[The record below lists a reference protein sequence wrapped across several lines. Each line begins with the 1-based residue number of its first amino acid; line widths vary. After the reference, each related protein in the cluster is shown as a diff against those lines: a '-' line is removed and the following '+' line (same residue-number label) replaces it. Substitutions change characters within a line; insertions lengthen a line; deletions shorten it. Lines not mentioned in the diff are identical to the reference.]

1 MILCVIIFPSVQVKE
16 VTKSPWQTNSLPIR
30 PGARQQAPQAPEVTG
45 LGGPE
50 VTPPPMIREQEPGP
64 LPEVTAEVILE
75 RGPRPWEVMAPRP
88 QGPEVMAQH
97 LLAQAAATT
106 LPRPPQAEA
115 VMVEV
120 MAAVAAQEEVM
131 EDQEAE
137 VEAVMAVEEE
147 EATEGDEIVVT
158 ATEDAMGVE
167 EAEEVMVEGA
177 VALEV
182 EEEGEEVLEAVAE
195 MKKFSQTT
203 KSSSRDS
210 QLTLP
215 LRILLNSL
223 AQ

>member
-1 MILCVIIFPSVQVKE
+1 MLSFSPLSRSKE

-120 MAAVAAQEEVM
+120 MADMEEVM
-131 EDQEAE
+131 GD
-137 VEAVMAVEEE
+137 MVEEM
-147 EATEGDEIVVT
+147 AMVV
-158 ATEDAMGVE
+158 
-167 EAEEVMVEGA
+167 VMVE
-177 VALEV
+177 V
-182 EEEGEEVLEAVAE
+182 
-195 MKKFSQTT
+195 
-203 KSSSRDS
+203 R
-210 QLTLP
+210 
-215 LRILLNSL
+215 LLWQVDCSL
-223 AQ
+223 

>member
-1 MILCVIIFPSVQVKE
+1 MYVLSFYPLSRSQE

-50 VTPPPMIREQEPGP
+50 VTPPPMIRAQELGP
-64 LPEVTAEVILE
+64 LPEVTAEVIPE
-75 RGPRPWEVMAPRP
+75 PGPRPWEVTAPLP
-88 QGPEVMAQH
+88 LGPEVMAQR

-106 LPRPPQAEA
+106 LPRPPQAE

-120 MAAVAAQEEVM
+120 MAVVAAQEEVM
-131 EDQEAE
+131 GDQEAG
-137 VEAVMAVEEE
+137 VEAAMEVEEE
-147 EATEGDEIVVT
+147 GAMAGGEMVDVT
-158 ATEDAMGVE
+158 ATEDVMGVE

-177 VALEV
+177 VAMEAEAE
-182 EEEGEEVLEAVAE
+182 EEEGLEVVEE
-195 MKKFSQTT
+195 MKRSSQTT
-203 KSSSRDS
+203 KSSSRDF
-210 QLTLP
+210 QLTLL